1 MNPMST
7 AYTSTDFGIAGAWLA
22 EYTLDALGAGVV
34 VFDSFAH
41 MMQWNDRAPMIL
53 GLEPESMSGC
63 GLADLGWDVTD
74 ASGLRIPVGRCP
86 VSDVLRTGE
95 TVATIVHVPQP
106 DGGRRAIAMRILPV
120 FSHAGYT
127 RGALASVVP
136 LDGAGLDHV
145 HRPRSADHWAS
156 FEYSL
161 LARIVVDPI
170 GRVLDWNRQLLAL
183 SGYDDL
189 SVADR
194 RFEDICN
201 LDLAWMWSALEV
213 ANGEPMEGWI
223 SVRPADGSPMV
234 PVFGHFRLVSSP
246 EAGPAMSI
254 ELIDPSE
261 LQRPNE
267 RTVTLL
273 GTEVF
278 SAAAVPMLAITD
290 GGEIIEANDAA
301 GDLLGQAPAQLRQEP
316 IARFVDRLAGG
327 ELRTHVVAARRSP
340 TTVDAGTSPVRGAGG
355 AELTADVLIRA
366 LRDGV
371 RWPVLLVQLIP
382 TA

>member
-1 MNPMST
+1 MST

-22 EYTLDALGAGVV
+22 EYTLDALGAGIV
-34 VFDSFAH
+34 VFDSFGH
-41 MMQWNDRAPMIL
+41 MMQWNDRAPIIF
-53 GLEPESMSGC
+53 GLEPESMSGRSL
-63 GLADLGWDVTD
+63 GDLGWNVTD
-74 ASGLRIPVGRCP
+74 ASGVRIPPGRCP

-95 TVATIVHVPQP
+95 SVATTVHVPQA
-106 DGGRRAIAMRILPV
+106 DGSRRAVVMRILPV

-127 RGALASVVP
+127 RGAIASLVSS
-136 LDGAGLDHV
+136 DGLEPEDV
-145 HRPRSADHWAS
+145 YQPRSADHWAS

-161 LARIVVDPI
+161 LARLVVDPI
-170 GRVLDWNRQLLAL
+170 GRIVDWNRQLLAL

-201 LDLAWMWSALEV
+201 LDLAWMWSSLEV

-223 SVRPADGSPMV
+223 SVRPADGGPLV
-234 PVFGHFRLVSSP
+234 PVFGHFRLVTNA
-246 EAGPAMSI
+246 ETGPAMSI
-254 ELIDPSE
+254 ELIDPTE

-267 RTVTLL
+267 RSTTLL

-278 SAAAVPMLAITD
+278 AAAAVPMIAIND
-290 GGEIIEANDAA
+290 AGEIVEANDAA
-301 GDLLGQAPAQLRQEP
+301 GDLLGRAPTQLRQES
-316 IARFVDRLAGG
+316 IGRFVTGLDGE
-327 ELRTHVVAARRSP
+327 ELRGHVIAARRSP
-340 TTVDAGTSPVRGAGG
+340 ATVDAGVSTVHQAGG
-355 AELTADVLIRA
+355 ADIAADVLIRA

-382 TA
+382 TV